1 MKVFQLGV
9 GGLVTPGKVL
19 EKRLRATGM
28 ETKITELQTTV
39 LTHTNR
45 ILRKVLDE

>member
-1 MKVFQLGV
+1 MKVFQLAV
-9 GGLVTPGKVL
+9 GALVTPGKVL

-28 ETKITELQTTV
+28 ETKITELQATV
-39 LTHTNR
+39 LTLTNR